1 LKSQSKSALISEN
14 ARTDTIFRN
23 HPLLTANANLFV
35 ARSITVERIILI
47 RNGGDISLSQRNTTA
62 IAFLVIGLIIGL
74 GLGIFIPIGGAPADT
89 SLQTV
94 QDRGSLIVGTSADY
108 PPFESLN
115 ATNDVVGFD
124 ADLMEYIGDYMGV
137 DIVWQNMEFDS
148 LVGAATAGTIDVI
161 AAAMFISADRAAV
174 LSHSIPYLQT
184 QMSIVVMNDSDLSI
198 TSLDDLSGYTVG
210 VQTGSIE
217 DDTISDVT
225 GVTVTRFA
233 TADLMWVALDAGTVD
248 AIFLDTPVV
257 SVYATTYD
265 VKTILQL
272 AAELTVLYVG
282 LNEDGTIDALIQEWL

>member
-1 LKSQSKSALISEN
+1 M
-14 ARTDTIFRN
+14 
-23 HPLLTANANLFV
+23 
-35 ARSITVERIILI
+35 
-47 RNGGDISLSQRNTTA
+47 SQRNTTA

-282 LNEDGTIDALIQEWL
+282 LNANSLLIEINEAISAALQDGTIDALIQEWL